1 MVLNMKIFMI
11 GGKMVLNNVYV
22 NIQEL
27 DKLINTLGQDNEEI
41 FEIIHDIN
49 KNILDIDNTKW
60 QSPERKKI
68 DDEFIPYIL
77 SKEKNIKI
85 HLNDCKRGLITARN
99 NYLTLQK

>member
-1 MVLNMKIFMI
+1 
-11 GGKMVLNNVYV
+11 MVLNNVYV

-77 SKEKNIKI
+77 SKEKNIKTY
-85 HLNDCKRGLITARN
+85 LNDCKRGLITARN